1 MQSVLLTI
9 MEHLKVLFAS
19 EKLYFFNLG
28 DVVPGLPPFQLPWQ
42 SRDHPHMTSSNG
54 TILEATPHTPTTY
67 DPFEILQDLGMGLV
81 LLPLVSVLP
90 QAATAQY
97 YAGLINKNLSL
108 LALVW

>member
-1 MQSVLLTI
+1 MKFLN
-9 MEHLKVLFAS
+9 LKL
-19 EKLYFFNLG
+19 ETYFFVG

-42 SRDHPHMTSSNG
+42 SRDPPPMTSSNG
-54 TILEATPHTPTTY
+54 TIVETHSHTPTTF

-97 YAGLINKNLSL
+97 YAG
-108 LALVW
+108 